1 MGRKLL
7 SLILIAL
14 LLLSTAATAFAVEAE
29 EAHGQDEYDLCEELH
44 DHHGHSEHPEGEPEG
59 TTDPES
65 AGPETPQPHI
75 HDEDETAVSTPS
87 DVKPPAYSVWPT
99 RSGLGFIMPG
109 PPPKPGI
116 TPFVVGSRPC
126 CFNGCSNYVTVTGK
140 HSFVCNAHK
149 CKIAGCPWVFY
160 QESSQLCQ
168 VHMGRANITCQIYVP
183 GNAENLCGLP
193 SVGNGSPC
201 CWEHHC
207 PGCFGPG
214 NGGGTLCDLCMQC
227 WVPGCPNLS
236 TCTNECDLHCPHS
249 CKVHHANHCTSC
261 HTDPCT
267 CLPANPTITVKP
279 WNSTDNSVAVD
290 ISSERAT
297 AIELYTS
304 GGMKFATLNGAN
316 GTYIFRH
323 NAAQNNGNYY
333 VWVKNVKG
341 YNAANFPFQVSTLDM
356 AAPSITGKTIQPDNS
371 VWASSKTLTVT
382 ATDKTNAT
390 FSLRYADGSSVPSC
404 PDKAGTA
411 SGSTFTAA
419 WSITEARTF
428 KIIASDKW
436 GYASEATIVVS
447 GIDGQK
453 PTKPSVSLSDTGDWH
468 KEAVTVTISG
478 GSAASGIAYYQ
489 YRVDGGAWQI
499 GSTVIVS
506 AEGIH
511 TVEAKAISGAG
522 LESDIVGA
530 TVKLDMTKPT
540 APYTLFP
547 DGWTTDRVT
556 ISLFP
561 TDAGGSGLSSVTLP
575 DGRTVYELSSI
586 QFPVSQNGDYRFT
599 LMDKAGNS
607 AVVVVPVANIAILDV
622 TATLN
627 APFVISPNTDRLY
640 AGDVSFQNHSNVP
653 ISLSLQGMTAY
664 GNAPELVS
672 PSAKAWKALT
682 ASETKRFLALGFIGN
697 GVDFWVDEQPYSL
710 GVIAKDGAAS
720 FAMQGRFGYAWE
732 QAENFTYGMAVKVQI
747 AG

>member
-7 SLILIAL
+7 SLVLIAL
-14 LLLSTAATAFAVEAE
+14 LLLSTASTAFAVEGE
-29 EAHGQDEYDLCEELH
+29 EVHIQNECTEPH
-44 DHHGHSEHPEGEPEG
+44 DHSDHGEGEAEG
-59 TTDPES
+59 ASIPKS
-65 AGPETPQPHI
+65 AGPETPLTHT
-75 HDEDETAVSTPS
+75 HDEDGAAVATPS
-87 DVKPPAYSVWPT
+87 DVEPPAYSIWPT
-99 RSGLGFIMPG
+99 RSGWGFGMPG

-116 TPFVVGSRPC
+116 SPLLVGSRPC
-126 CFNGCSNYVTVTGK
+126 LFNGCSNSVTVTGK
-140 HSFVCNAHK
+140 HSFVCNTHK
-149 CKIAGCPWVFY
+149 CKIAGCPWVYY
-160 QESSQLCQ
+160 QESNKLCQ
-168 VHMGRANITCQIYVP
+168 VHAGRTNITCQISVS
-183 GNAENLCGLP
+183 GGLCGLP

-201 CWEHHC
+201 CWYHHC

-214 NGGGTLCDLCMQC
+214 NGDGTLCDLCMQC
-227 WVPGCPNLS
+227 WVPGCPNFS
-236 TCTNECDLHCPHS
+236 TCTNECDLHCPHT

-267 CLPANPTITVKP
+267 CLPANPTISVGP
-279 WNSTDNSVAVD
+279 WNSMDNTVSVV
-290 ISSERAT
+290 ISAARAT

-304 GGMKFATLNGAN
+304 SGTIFATLSGSS
-316 GTYIFRH
+316 GTHIFRY
-323 NAAQNNGNYY
+323 NAPQNNGSYY
-333 VWVKNVKG
+333 VRVKNAKG
-341 YNAANFPFQVSTLDM
+341 YNTGSYPFQISTLDL
-356 AAPSITGKTIQPDNS
+356 AAPVITGKTIQPDNS

-382 ATDKTNAT
+382 ATDKTNVA
-390 FSLRYADGSSVPSC
+390 FSLRYADGSAVPSC

-419 WSITEARTF
+419 WAITEAKTF

-436 GYASEATIVVS
+436 GYASETTIAVS

-453 PTKPSVSLSDTGDWH
+453 PAKPSVSLSDTGDWH
-468 KEAVTVTISG
+468 NKPVTIIISG
-478 GSAASGIAYYQ
+478 SSAASGIAYYQ

-511 TVEAKAISGAG
+511 TVAAKSVSGAG
-522 LESDIVGA
+522 LESDIVSA
-530 TVKLDMTKPT
+530 TVKIDLTKPT
-540 APYTLFP
+540 APYTLSP
-547 DGWTTDRVT
+547 DGWTTDTVT
-556 ISLFP
+556 ITLAA
-561 TDAGGSGLSSVTLP
+561 TDAGGSGLARVTLP
-575 DGRTVYELSSI
+575 NGRTVYEFSSI

-607 AVVVVPVANIAILDV
+607 AVIVVPVTNIAILDV

-640 AGDVSFQNHSNVP
+640 AGDISFQNHSNVP
-653 ISLSLQGMTAY
+653 ISLTLQGMAAY

-672 PSAKAWKALT
+672 PSAKAWEALT

-697 GVDFWVDEQPYSL
+697 GVDFWVDEQPHAL
-710 GVIAKDGAAS
+710 GVIAKDGTAS